1 MDSMR
6 ILSKIPIRKNFNTFW
21 ERAVVEGGEGAV
33 EGEWQRTV
41 VETTKGEGL
50 ASEEDQA
57 SDEDQESCTKCTTPS
72 ECRAVRQPT

>member
-33 EGEWQRTV
+33 EGE
-41 VETTKGEGL
+41 
-50 ASEEDQA
+50 
-57 SDEDQESCTKCTTPS
+57 
-72 ECRAVRQPT
+72 